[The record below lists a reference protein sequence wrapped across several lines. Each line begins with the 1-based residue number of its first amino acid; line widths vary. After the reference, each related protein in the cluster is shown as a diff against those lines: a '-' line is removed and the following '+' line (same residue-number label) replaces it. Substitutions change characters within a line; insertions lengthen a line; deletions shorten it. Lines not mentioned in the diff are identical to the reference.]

1 MGSRVEIERCAPR
14 KFCSCLV
21 ERGRDVRRREGQ
33 EMDVF
38 SFCFRSSEPPMSNG
52 GIRYVQCRSSN
63 LNTSKMDNKKREK

>member
-1 MGSRVEIERCAPR
+1 MLLESSALAWLREGE
-14 KFCSCLV
+14 
-21 ERGRDVRRREGQ
+21 DVRRREGQ

-63 LNTSKMDNKKREK
+63 LNTSKMDKQETCEVS